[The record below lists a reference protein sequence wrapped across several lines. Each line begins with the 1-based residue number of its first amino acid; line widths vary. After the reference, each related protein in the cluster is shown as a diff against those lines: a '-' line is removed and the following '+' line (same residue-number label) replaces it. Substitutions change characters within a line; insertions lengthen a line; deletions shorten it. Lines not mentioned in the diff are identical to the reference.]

1 MRLVPRSLAGQLTLL
16 LLLTLVVAQ
25 GVAVALFA
33 RERIEAV
40 RHAHRDN
47 VIART
52 ASVAQLLTD
61 TPPALHSTVVAAAS
75 TRRTQFSLTGE
86 PLVRTAGTGGPTAAI
101 ARELAAALGVD
112 RGRVRVGPV
121 WARFDHDDGDHDRH
135 DDYLDDDDDDD
146 DDHDDDDRHD
156 DLDDDHD
163 HDDDGHASWRYRW
176 FAASV
181 VLPDGQWLNVAVAP
195 PPGAPWGVTFL
206 MSFILSAL
214 GTAGVAVVMGRRI
227 ARPMRHL
234 AAAASQFGRGEDVEP
249 LPEAGPSD
257 VRATIGA
264 FNLMRERL
272 DRYVR
277 DRMAMLAAVSH
288 DLRTPITSLRLQA
301 ELVDDAD
308 TRRKMIGALDEMQ
321 RMTEEM
327 LAFVRADLRR
337 ERTERVDLP
346 ALVDSVVGDLAD
358 LGHAVSVEVSEQI
371 VVGARPT
378 ALRRALRNL
387 LENAAIYGGRAVA
400 RVVRVEGGCVA
411 VVVEDTGPGVPEG
424 EQERVFEP
432 FVRLEESRSRDTGG
446 TGLGLAIARTIVRAH
461 GGDIRLE
468 NMVDGG
474 LRVTVVLPEADGG

>member
-33 RERIEAV
+33 WERVEAV

-61 TPPALHSTVVAAAS
+61 TPPALHGTVVAAAS
-75 TRRTQFSLTGE
+75 TRRTQFSLTDK
-86 PLVRTAGTGGPTAAI
+86 PLVRTAGVGGPAAAI

-112 RGRVRVGPV
+112 RGQVRVGPV
-121 WARFDHDDGDHDRH
+121 WARFVDDDGD
-135 DDYLDDDDDDD
+135 DDHHVDHQDDDDDDRF
-146 DDHDDDDRHD
+146 HG
-156 DLDDDHD
+156 HD
-163 HDDDGHASWRYRW
+163 HDDRHPSWRLRW

-181 VLPDGQWLNVAVAP
+181 ALPDGRWLNVAVAP

-214 GTAGVAVVMGRRI
+214 GTAGVAVIMGRRI

-234 AAAASQFGRGEDVEP
+234 AVAASQFGRGEDVES
-249 LPEAGPSD
+249 LREAGPSD
-257 VRATIGA
+257 VRATIRA

-288 DLRTPITSLRLQA
+288 DLRTPITSLRLHA

-308 TRRKMIGALDEMQ
+308 TRRKMIGTLDEMQ

-346 ALVDSVVGDLAD
+346 ALVDSVVADLAD
-358 LGHAVSVEVSEQI
+358 LGHAVSAEASERI

-387 LENAAIYGGRAVA
+387 LENAAIHGGRAVA
-400 RVVRVEGGCVA
+400 RVVRAEGGCVA
-411 VVVEDTGPGVPEG
+411 VVVEDTGPGIPEG

-432 FVRLEESRSRDTGG
+432 FIRLEESRSRDTGG

-461 GGDIRLE
+461 GGDIQLE
-468 NMVDGG
+468 NIVDGG

>member
-135 DDYLDDDDDDD
+135 DDYLDDDDDD
-146 DDHDDDDRHD
+146 RSYG
-156 DLDDDHD
+156 HD
-163 HDDDGHASWRYRW
+163 HDDGHASWRYRW

>member
-33 RERIEAV
+33 WERVEAV

-47 VIART
+47 VITRT

-61 TPPALHSTVVAAAS
+61 TPAALHGTVVTAAS

-86 PLVRTAGTGGPTAAI
+86 PLVRTASAGGPAAAI

-112 RGRVRVGPV
+112 RGQVRVGPV
-121 WARFDHDDGDHDRH
+121 WARFDDDGDHDHH
-135 DDYLDDDDDDD
+135 DDHLDDDDDDRF
-146 DDHDDDDRHD
+146 HG
-156 DLDDDHD
+156 HD
-163 HDDDGHASWRYRW
+163 HADRHASWRLRW

-181 VLPDGQWLNVAVAP
+181 ALSDGRWLNIAVAP

-234 AAAASQFGRGEDVEP
+234 AVAASQLGRGEDVES
-249 LPEAGPSD
+249 LREAGPSD
-257 VRATIGA
+257 VRATIRA

-288 DLRTPITSLRLQA
+288 DLRTPITSLRLHA
-301 ELVDDAD
+301 ELVDDAE

-337 ERTERVDLP
+337 ERTERVDLL
-346 ALVDSVVGDLAD
+346 ALVDSVVADLAD
-358 LGHAVSVEVSEQI
+358 LGHAVSAEASERI

-387 LENAAIYGGRAVA
+387 LENAAIHGGSATA
-400 RVVRVEGGCVA
+400 RVVRVEGECVA
-411 VVVEDTGPGVPEG
+411 VVIEDTGPGIPEG

-446 TGLGLAIARTIVRAH
+446 TGLGLAIARSIVRAH
-461 GGDIRLE
+461 GGDIQLE
-468 NMVDGG
+468 NIVDGG

>member
-33 RERIEAV
+33 WERVEAV

-47 VIART
+47 VITRT
-52 ASVAQLLTD
+52 ASVAQLLAD
-61 TPPALHSTVVAAAS
+61 TSPALHGTVVAAAS
-75 TRRTQFSLTGE
+75 THRTRFSLTGE
-86 PLVRTAGTGGPTAAI
+86 PLVRTAGAGGPAAGI

-112 RGRVRVGPV
+112 RGQVRVGPV
-121 WARFDHDDGDHDRH
+121 RARFVDDDGDDDHH
-135 DDYLDDDDDDD
+135 DDHLDDDDDDRF
-146 DDHDDDDRHD
+146 HG
-156 DLDDDHD
+156 HD
-163 HDDDGHASWRYRW
+163 HDDGHASWRFRW

-181 VLPDGQWLNVAVAP
+181 ALPDGRWLNVAVAP

-227 ARPMRHL
+227 ARPMRRL

-257 VRATIGA
+257 VQATIRA
-264 FNLMRERL
+264 FNVMRERL

-288 DLRTPITSLRLQA
+288 DLRTPITSLRLHA
-301 ELVDDAD
+301 ELIDDAD
-308 TRRKMIGALDEMQ
+308 TRRKMISALDEMQ

-337 ERTERVDLP
+337 ERAERVDLP
-346 ALVDSVVGDLAD
+346 ALVDSVVADLAD
-358 LGHAVSVEVSEQI
+358 LGHAVSAEVSERI
-371 VVGARPT
+371 VVVARPT

-387 LENAAIYGGRAVA
+387 LENAAIHGGRGTA
-400 RVVRVEGGCVA
+400 RVVRVDGGCTE
-411 VVVEDTGPGVPEG
+411 VVIEDTGPGIPEG
-424 EQERVFEP
+424 ERERVFEP

-446 TGLGLAIARTIVRAH
+446 TGLGLAIARSIVRAH
-461 GGDIRLE
+461 GGDIQLE
-468 NMVDGG
+468 NIVDGG
-474 LRVTVVLPEADGG
+474 LRVRVVLPEDDDA

>member
-33 RERIEAV
+33 WERVEAV

-52 ASVAQLLTD
+52 ANVAQLLTD

-75 TRRTQFSLTGE
+75 THRTQFSLTGE
-86 PLVRTAGTGGPTAAI
+86 PLVRTAGAGGPAAAI

-112 RGRVRVGPV
+112 RGQVRVGPV
-121 WARFDHDDGDHDRH
+121 WARFDDDDGDHDHH
-135 DDYLDDDDDDD
+135 DDHLDDDDDDRF
-146 DDHDDDDRHD
+146 HG
-156 DLDDDHD
+156 HD
-163 HDDDGHASWRYRW
+163 HDDGHASWRLRW

-181 VLPDGQWLNVAVAP
+181 ALPDGRWLNVAVAP
-195 PPGAPWGVTFL
+195 PPGAPWGMTFL

-249 LPEAGPSD
+249 LREAGPSD
-257 VRATIGA
+257 VRATIRA

-288 DLRTPITSLRLQA
+288 DLRTPITSLRLHA
-301 ELVDDAD
+301 ELVDDDD
-308 TRRKMIGALDEMQ
+308 TRRKMINALDEMQ

-327 LAFVRADLRR
+327 LAFVRVDLRR

-358 LGHAVSVEVSEQI
+358 LGHAVSAEMSERV

-387 LENAAIYGGRAVA
+387 LENAAIHGGRAVA

-411 VVVEDTGPGVPEG
+411 VVVEDTGPGIPEG

-461 GGDIRLE
+461 GGDIQLE

-474 LRVTVVLPEADGG
+474 LRVTVVLPEADSG

>member
-1 MRLVPRSLAGQLTLL
+1 MGA
-16 LLLTLVVAQ
+16 
-25 GVAVALFA
+25 
-33 RERIEAV
+33 
-40 RHAHRDN
+40 
-47 VIART
+47 
-52 ASVAQLLTD
+52 
-61 TPPALHSTVVAAAS
+61 
-75 TRRTQFSLTGE
+75 
-86 PLVRTAGTGGPTAAI
+86 GGPAAAI
-101 ARELAAALGVD
+101 ARQLAAALGVD
-112 RGRVRVGPV
+112 RGQVRVGPV
-121 WARFDHDDGDHDRH
+121 WARFVDDDGD
-135 DDYLDDDDDDD
+135 DDHHADHQDDDDDDD
-146 DDHDDDDRHD
+146 RFH
-156 DLDDDHD
+156 DHD
-163 HDDDGHASWRYRW
+163 HDDGHPSWRLRW

-181 VLPDGQWLNVAVAP
+181 ALPEGRWLNVAVAP

-214 GTAGVAVVMGRRI
+214 GTAGVAVFMGRRI

-234 AAAASQFGRGEDVEP
+234 AAAASKLGRGEGVEP

-257 VRATIGA
+257 VRATIRA

-288 DLRTPITSLRLQA
+288 DLRTPITSLRLHT

-337 ERTERVDLP
+337 ERTERMDLP
-346 ALVDSVVGDLAD
+346 ALVDSVVADLAD
-358 LGHAVSVEVSEQI
+358 LGHAVSAEMSERV

-387 LENAAIYGGRAVA
+387 LENAAIHGGRAVA

-461 GGDIRLE
+461 GGDIQLE
-468 NMVDGG
+468 NIVDGG